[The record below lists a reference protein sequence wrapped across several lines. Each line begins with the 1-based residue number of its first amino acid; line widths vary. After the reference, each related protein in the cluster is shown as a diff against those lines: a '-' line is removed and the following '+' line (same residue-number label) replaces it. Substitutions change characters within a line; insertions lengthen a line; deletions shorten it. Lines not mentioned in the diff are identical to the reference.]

1 MRLGLLALITLPLV
15 ASSIAPVLAH
25 DDTHERNGSSAENSN
40 RGGELRGHDR
50 AEQRHRMKS
59 GKPHGPKREAH
70 EPEERDGTGSP
81 NGKQERDRARTREHK
96 SPK

>member
-25 DDTHERNGSSAENSN
+25 DDTLERRGSSAENSN

-59 GKPHGPKREAH
+59 EKPPGPKREAH
-70 EPEERDGTGSP
+70 EPNERDGAGSL
-81 NGKQERDRARTREHK
+81 NGKQERDRTRSREHK
-96 SPK
+96 PPK